1 MGEYVGPRR
10 AHPFLCYC
18 KARADREDEQRSW
31 RAYMAQQAT
40 LSPQGRFMQRPWLEL
55 LKEGRKPRDTR
66 SADEIIDDVVRKAG
80 LEVI

>member
-1 MGEYVGPRR
+1 MGEYSGPPSAR
-10 AHPFLCYC
+10 PFLCYC

>member
-1 MGEYVGPRR
+1 MGEYAGVKR
-10 AHPFLCYC
+10 ARPFLCYC

-66 SADEIIDDVVRKAG
+66 SADEIIDDVVRQAG

>member
-1 MGEYVGPRR
+1 MGEYSGPPSAR
-10 AHPFLCYC
+10 HFLCYC

-66 SADEIIDDVVRKAG
+66 SADKIIDDVVRQAG

>member
-1 MGEYVGPRR
+1 MGEYSGPQSAR
-10 AHPFLCYC
+10 PFLCYC

-66 SADEIIDDVVRKAG
+66 SADEIIDDVVRQAG

>member
-1 MGEYVGPRR
+1 MGEYSGPPSARL
-10 AHPFLCYC
+10 FLYYC

-40 LSPQGRFMQRPWLEL
+40 LSPQGRYMNRPWLEL
-55 LKEGRKPRDTR
+55 VKEGRKPKDTR
-66 SADEIIDDVVRKAG
+66 SAEEIIDDVARQAG

>member
-1 MGEYVGPRR
+1 MGEYAGPLSAR
-10 AHPFLCYC
+10 PFLCYC

-66 SADEIIDDVVRKAG
+66 SADEIIDDVVRQAG

>member
-1 MGEYVGPRR
+1 MGEYSGPPSAR
-10 AHPFLCYC
+10 PFLRYC

-66 SADEIIDDVVRKAG
+66 SADEIIDDVARQAG

>member
-1 MGEYVGPRR
+1 MGEYSGPPSVR
-10 AHPFLCYC
+10 PFLCYC

-66 SADEIIDDVVRKAG
+66 SADEIIDDVVRQAG

>member
-1 MGEYVGPRR
+1 MGEYAGVKR
-10 AHPFLCYC
+10 ARPFLCYC

-66 SADEIIDDVVRKAG
+66 SADEIIDDVVRQSG

>member
-1 MGEYVGPRR
+1 MGEYSGPPSAR
-10 AHPFLCYC
+10 PFLCYC

-40 LSPQGRFMQRPWLEL
+40 LSPQGRYMNRPWLEL
-55 LKEGRKPRDTR
+55 VKEGRKPRDTR
-66 SADEIIDDVVRKAG
+66 SAEEIIDDVARQAG

>member
-1 MGEYVGPRR
+1 MGEYSGPASAR
-10 AHPFLCYC
+10 PFLCYC

-66 SADEIIDDVVRKAG
+66 SADEIIDDVVQQAG

>member
-1 MGEYVGPRR
+1 MGEYSGPPSAR
-10 AHPFLCYC
+10 PFLCYC

-40 LSPQGRFMQRPWLEL
+40 LSPQGRYMNRPWLEL
-55 LKEGRKPRDTR
+55 VEERRKPKDTR
-66 SADEIIDDVVRKAG
+66 SAEEIIDDVARQAG